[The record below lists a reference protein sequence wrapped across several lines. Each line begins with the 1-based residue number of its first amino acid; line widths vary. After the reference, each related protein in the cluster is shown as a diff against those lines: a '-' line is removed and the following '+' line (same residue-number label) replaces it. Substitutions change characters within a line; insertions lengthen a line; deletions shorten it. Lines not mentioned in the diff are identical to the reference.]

1 LYSRVSQAEAY
12 AEGHTSNLRL
22 ASDLTLEYKAL
33 FLGVGP
39 DFLDLLFAFGMII
52 FSFSYD

>member
-1 LYSRVSQAEAY
+1 VPPRFLYSLVNHAEAY

-22 ASDLTLEYKAL
+22 ASALTLEYSAL

-39 DFLDLLFAFGMII
+39 EVFFLGLLFAFATT
-52 FSFSYD
+52 